1 MWEEAVLA
9 DVPRDVQL
17 VATAL
22 SLEKEAVN
30 GGVFNQPRASNEIL
44 KKVER
49 HLSKL
54 L

>member
-17 VATAL
+17 VTTAL

-30 GGVFNQPRASNEIL
+30 GGAFNQPRASNEIL
-44 KKVER
+44 KKVES